1 MSENTNEPT
10 QASASS
16 SVTESPA
23 AERRTALPV
32 WLIATIAGFFGLFY
46 AYAVWNAVAFLI
58 SQATG
63 PLGLNGGGWALLLTA
78 IAFPIIVFA
87 LAFAI
92 GWKRR
97 AGAFALIM
105 LSGLGIVAVFWMN
118 VIAYATVYGA
128 SLLGG

>member
-1 MSENTNEPT
+1 MSENTNG
-10 QASASS
+10 
-16 SVTESPA
+16 A
-23 AERRTALPV
+23 AEAQATASVPERRSALPV

-78 IAFPIIVFA
+78 IAFPIVVFA

-105 LSGLGIVAVFWMN
+105 LAGLGIVAVFWMN
-118 VIAYATVYGA
+118 VIAYAAVYGA
-128 SLLGG
+128 SLLGS

>member
-10 QASASS
+10 QTSASS
-16 SVTESPA
+16 SVTESTA

-63 PLGLNGGGWALLLTA
+63 PLGLNGGGWGLLLTA

-92 GWKRR
+92 GWKRG